1 MNNCPERHT
10 EMNIFKFLILPV
22 LRNSFLI
29 RNFII
34 NSKWR
39 IKTPNNEKTPFN
51 GLLNINQM
59 EADFSSKIIR
69 SDKALFHLDVFV
81 DRKYW
86 LIFGLETSLVIV
98 EKRMHIE
105 RVSGTFFFENE
116 SIQSLNV
123 TVTRDRYHDMISQ
136 VFCGNWIILMG

>member
-1 MNNCPERHT
+1 M
-10 EMNIFKFLILPV
+10 
-22 LRNSFLI
+22 
-29 RNFII
+29 
-34 NSKWR
+34 
-39 IKTPNNEKTPFN
+39 
-51 GLLNINQM
+51 
-59 EADFSSKIIR
+59 
-69 SDKALFHLDVFV
+69 
-81 DRKYW
+81 
-86 LIFGLETSLVIV
+86 IV